1 MDDLISR
8 QDAVAWVD
16 GLKRPETVRE
26 TSAETIY
33 RTAWNTALN
42 SVMAYLMTA
51 EPGRSGEWIKDKYTR
66 TCSSCG
72 RTYWMRSGDGWTYC
86 PQCGAKMEEDSNE
99 VG

>member
-1 MDDLISR
+1 MSDLINR

-26 TSAETIY
+26 TSAEAIY

-51 EPGRSGEWIKDKYTR
+51 EPGVPDDGRS
-66 TCSSCG
+66 
-72 RTYWMRSGDGWTYC
+72 
-86 PQCGAKMEEDSNE
+86 EEIRRQM
-99 VG
+99 GLLP